1 MATSQLDLEAL
12 EAEIGRFLGGVAV
25 AEGTGAKLQR
35 LLRGFL
41 ERELLPQADRAAGM
55 GLDPSPFLGVVS
67 DILRRYADSLE
78 PPGPRLLSS
87 SPTGDGRASG
97 AGHPGRDGTGTAGGR
112 WRGVRRMGT
121 ARYAFRIRGR
131 ASDEA
136 LAALQEELE
145 VEVEDDPEVTSTAI
159 RGWLP
164 DQAAL
169 YGILTRIRLLG
180 LELLEVRR
188 LPGPG

>member
-1 MATSQLDLEAL
+1 
-12 EAEIGRFLGGVAV
+12 
-25 AEGTGAKLQR
+25 
-35 LLRGFL
+35 
-41 ERELLPQADRAAGM
+41 
-55 GLDPSPFLGVVS
+55 
-67 DILRRYADSLE
+67 
-78 PPGPRLLSS
+78 
-87 SPTGDGRASG
+87 
-97 AGHPGRDGTGTAGGR
+97 
-112 WRGVRRMGT
+112 MGT
-121 ARYAFRIRGR
+121 AWYAFRIRGS

-136 LAALQEELE
+136 LAALREELE
-145 VEVEDDPEVTSTAI
+145 VEVEVDPERTSTAI

>member
-1 MATSQLDLEAL
+1 MPARATLEAT
-12 EAEIGRFLGGVAV
+12 APGR
-25 AEGTGAKLQR
+25 
-35 LLRGFL
+35 
-41 ERELLPQADRAAGM
+41 PAAG
-55 GLDPSPFLGVVS
+55 G
-67 DILRRYADSLE
+67 E
-78 PPGPRLLSS
+78 
-87 SPTGDGRASG
+87 
-97 AGHPGRDGTGTAGGR
+97 
-112 WRGVRRMGT
+112 GVRRMGT

-131 ASDEA
+131 ASEEA
-136 LAALQEELE
+136 LAALQGELE
-145 VEVEDDPEVTSTAI
+145 VEVEVDPERTSTAI